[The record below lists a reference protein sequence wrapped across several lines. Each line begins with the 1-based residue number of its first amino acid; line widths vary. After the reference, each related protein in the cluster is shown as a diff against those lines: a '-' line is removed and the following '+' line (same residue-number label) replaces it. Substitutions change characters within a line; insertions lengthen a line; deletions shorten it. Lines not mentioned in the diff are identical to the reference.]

1 MDGASVVTVVGE
13 LEPAGVPQHV
23 GMNEKGEF
31 RTEGHSR
38 AAGTRERTTAGPWG
52 VESWSTAGVQGLET
66 WLASPATPRTGSR
79 WAVAAT
85 VEERAH
91 RKRRLIKGPREFRD
105 VRGDQPK
112 KKS

>member
-1 MDGASVVTVVGE
+1 LVEWEHEILAEIRHHHGMRDQQY
-13 LEPAGVPQHV
+13 PAGGAACGAP
-23 GMNEKGEF
+23 
-31 RTEGHSR
+31 R
-38 AAGTRERTTAGPWG
+38 A
-52 VESWSTAGVQGLET
+52 
-66 WLASPATPRTGSR
+66 GSR